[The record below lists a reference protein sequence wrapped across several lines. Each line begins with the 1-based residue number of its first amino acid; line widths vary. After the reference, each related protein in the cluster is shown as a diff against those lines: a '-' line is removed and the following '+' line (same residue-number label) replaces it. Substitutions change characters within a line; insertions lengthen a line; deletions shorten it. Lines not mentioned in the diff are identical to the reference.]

1 MGASPSVF
9 VCPCGRRVTVACGR
23 CFTCVQHDSCSD
35 TPSSLQFIENLRPPF
50 FILPENAYL
59 CPDKSITYTTM
70 EKTINQEQNPEPRKQ
85 PLTREE
91 IWRRMKANRQH
102 KQEFVER
109 AIKRMT
115 EEYKARYGKEPAG
128 FEVW

>member
-1 MGASPSVF
+1 
-9 VCPCGRRVTVACGR
+9 
-23 CFTCVQHDSCSD
+23 
-35 TPSSLQFIENLRPPF
+35 
-50 FILPENAYL
+50 
-59 CPDKSITYTTM
+59 M
-70 EKTINQEQNPEPRKQ
+70 EKTINQEQDPEPHKQ

-109 AIKRMT
+109 AKELLT
-115 EEYKARYGKEPAG
+115 KEYKARYGKEPSG

>member
-1 MGASPSVF
+1 
-9 VCPCGRRVTVACGR
+9 
-23 CFTCVQHDSCSD
+23 
-35 TPSSLQFIENLRPPF
+35 
-50 FILPENAYL
+50 
-59 CPDKSITYTTM
+59 M
-70 EKTINQEQNPEPRKQ
+70 EKQSIQNPNGEAQKQ

-109 AIKRMT
+109 AKELLT
-115 EEYKARYGKEPAG
+115 KEYEARYGKEPAG